1 MGSSSLELTLSLK
14 PSYVPKTISNLLS
27 DLSKIDSVSDKL
39 SVLNDYLHK
48 YQEEL
53 SRVQDLKRELPQCM
67 LLLMDAIETL
77 KEEIVSVGNSKEPDS
92 GKPLM
97 EFLSMKRK
105 LYESPEERIV
115 SDQYPA
121 RKEKGLHIDMNASV
135 DDFHQLW
142 NNPIPDKKQK
152 AILHPTQTLS
162 LTPIQPCKKSITQV
176 PLMAA
181 GGSSGTG
188 SILLPVSAAEK
199 QRGKEP
205 AVANV
210 PPGPGPVAIGGL
222 NLRTD
227 PVTLNYHPEPL
238 TEKIWKNNRRS
249 WSPQLHARFVHALN
263 ILGGVQG

>member
-67 LLLMDAIETL
+67 LLLMDGEYNFSWLILLRMMYMIIIKVWLFLFLVSVFFFSAIETL

-152 AILHPTQTLS
+152 AILHPTQVNNL
-162 LTPIQPCKKSITQV
+162 LLK
-176 PLMAA
+176 MA
-181 GGSSGTG
+181 
-188 SILLPVSAAEK
+188 
-199 QRGKEP
+199 
-205 AVANV
+205 
-210 PPGPGPVAIGGL
+210 
-222 NLRTD
+222 
-227 PVTLNYHPEPL
+227 
-238 TEKIWKNNRRS
+238 
-249 WSPQLHARFVHALN
+249 
-263 ILGGVQG
+263 